1 MKMKSWKY
9 DGVVYSNEQK
19 LRQAIFKKE
28 RKAYPAFT
36 AEEWL
41 KHGVVYTEDDVRLTK
56 EQLAEQARAKRDR
69 LLKQSDYY
77 VMPDYPST
85 ADGLEVVKA
94 YRQTLRDITKQTSF
108 PFEVIYP
115 EKPSVLE

>member
-1 MKMKSWKY
+1 MKGYKY
-9 DGVVYSNEQK
+9 DGITYTSESI
-19 LRQAIFKKE
+19 L
-28 RKAYPAFT
+28 RKAVWVKSRAALPKLST
-36 AEEWL
+36 AEEWA
-41 KHGVVYTEDDVRLTK
+41 KFGVEVVEVESQPTE